1 MKRSIELLPDIE
13 TQKKS
18 LLKRLHCTHG
28 ANVIN
33 YLQQNKTHANN
44 PCVGQHPLGE
54 EYYIESNP
62 AYLFMQEVK
71 GRKRFGVVVM
81 AKNIN
86 GSETAKLLDF
96 DMLDAQIDEYNESLL
111 KTGRHCKAMTNEFY
125 DVFDYVSRCRTYLD
139 VWNLIKG
146 KRIKVSAVNTVNVAR
161 YNAANQV
168 IGIRTFHVPVFT
180 FIKVR
185 KTNDGKYF
193 GPVKKCVVT
202 QEIFGDEIFEGKNI
216 STYYYDTYGLLQKV
230 EFPED
235 NGEIKSVFYEYRKND
250 KGQVIEEI
258 HPNGSSIKH
267 YWKHN
272 YIVKTIHIDNDGD
285 VRKIIEFDYRG
296 NMTKET
302 DLHKNS
308 IDNEIR
314 YEYDRNMQLVKMEN
328 GTHNCR
334 YRYNYLSQLV
344 EISKHQTWNND
355 KLCGVTT
362 YEYSSDGLLISTIEK
377 GAYCGRKEYKYDE
390 SNRLIEELEYCDSEH
405 NGKYVGRTRISYRHD
420 AYGNCLFCQFADFD
434 GKNISS
440 KKTTDIEYY

>member
-13 TQKKS
+13 TQKKN
-18 LLKRLHCTHG
+18 LLKRLNCTHG
-28 ANVIN
+28 ADVIN
-33 YLQQNKTHANN
+33 YLQQNKTHTDN
-44 PCVGQHPLGE
+44 PSVGQYPLGE

-62 AYLFMQEVK
+62 AYLFMREVND
-71 GRKRFGVVVM
+71 RKSFGVVVTT
-81 AKNIN
+81 KNTN

-161 YNAANQV
+161 HNAANQV

-180 FIKVR
+180 FIKER
-185 KTNDGKYF
+185 KTCDGKFF

-202 QEIFGDEIFEGKNI
+202 QEIFGDEAFEAKNI
-216 STYYYDTYGLLQKV
+216 STYYYDTYGFLQKV
-230 EFPED
+230 EFSED
-235 NGEIKSVFYEYRKND
+235 NGEITSEFYEYRKND

-258 HPNGSSIKH
+258 HPDGSSINH
-267 YWKHN
+267 CWRHN
-272 YIVKTIHIDNDGD
+272 YIVKTIHIDKDGD
-285 VRKIIEFDYRG
+285 VRKIIEFDYCG

-308 IDNEIR
+308 IDNEMR

-328 GTHNCR
+328 GTHNYR
-334 YRYNYLSQLV
+334 YRYNYLGQLV
-344 EISKHQTWNND
+344 EMSKHQTWNND

-362 YEYSSDGLLISTIEK
+362 YDYSSYGLLISTIEK
-377 GAYCGRKEYKYDE
+377 GTYCGRKEYKYDE
-390 SNRLIEELEYCDSEH
+390 SNRLIEELEYCDPAH
-405 NGKYVGRTRISYRHD
+405 NGKYVGRMRISYRHD
-420 AYGNCLFCQFADFD
+420 AYGNCLSCQFADFD

-440 KKTTDIEYY
+440 KTTTDIEYY